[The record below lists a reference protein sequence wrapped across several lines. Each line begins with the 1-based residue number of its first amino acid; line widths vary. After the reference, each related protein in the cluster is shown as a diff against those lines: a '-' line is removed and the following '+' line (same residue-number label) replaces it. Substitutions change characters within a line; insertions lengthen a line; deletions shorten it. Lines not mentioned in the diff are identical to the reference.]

1 MKILTRTDTEALVDS
16 FNSDPIHLEHMN
28 GFSVAA
34 SWTDTTAGDDTAV
47 SGVLEVQTLT
57 FDTKAN
63 SGHQDFVVVADQA
76 GLEYGVYLNKHAA
89 EVQTLTFPDKATAA
103 NGDYVVVEDTAGV
116 QYAVALTKPVAEV
129 QTLTYTN
136 VAGTTDGDFI
146 IVEDTAGV
154 KYALAADTT
163 GGALVT
169 PAGPLWTAA
178 NHKALIDIS
187 AAADAAAVAALMEVG
202 WNALTGFTAAITTD
216 DTAADGSMTLT
227 SVAKAPVVNPVPKNF
242 DESGAGSILGVQT
255 TGGVAAQTPTGAAWT
270 AATHKG
276 LADISA
282 DTTAAQVAARA
293 ETAFNALTGFT
304 AAITSDD
311 TAANGTMTLT
321 QAIEGPVDNPV
332 PKDFNDAGAGT
343 ITGVQTTAG
352 FADAAPS
359 GAIWTAL
366 NAARKGEAD
375 ISGDT
380 TAAQVAARVETAL
393 NALTGFTAAVTTDDS
408 AANGTMTLTQTIRGP
423 VTNPVPKNAAES
435 GAGSIAGVETT
446 AGVTSKINPTDDT
459 IELGAHGFHA
469 GLKFQLTTTGVLPAG
484 LSLATDYYAIVVD
497 DDHIKVAA
505 SLADA
510 LAETEIDITDFG
522 TGTLTADV
530 SDDLTGTFKLQ
541 ASNNAF
547 LQEGW
552 NNQENPDATWVDI
565 SGSSVNVTTS
575 GSQIWNVSD
584 VYYSAARVV
593 WTRSVGIGT
602 YTAHITAKG
611 AI

>member
-1 MKILTRTDTEALVDS
+1 MKILNRTDTEALSAS
-16 FNSDPIHLEHMN
+16 FNSDPIHLEHMD

-34 SWTDTTAGDDTAV
+34 SWTDTTAGNDTAV

-76 GLEYGVYLNKHAA
+76 GLEYGVYLNKHAV

-103 NGDYVVVEDTAGV
+103 NGDYIVVEDTVGV

-129 QTLTYTN
+129 QTLTYAAL
-136 VAGTTDGDFI
+136 AGTTDGDFV

-169 PAGPLWTAA
+169 PAGALWTAA
-178 NHKALIDIS
+178 DHKALVDIS
-187 AAADAAAVAALMEVG
+187 SGTDAASVAALMEIG

-216 DTAADGSMTLT
+216 DTAANGTMTLT
-227 SVAKAPVVNPVPKNF
+227 QVIKAPVVNPVPKNF
-242 DESGAGSILGVQT
+242 DESGAGSITGVET
-255 TGGVAAQTPTGAAWT
+255 TAGVAAQTPTGAAWT
-270 AATHKG
+270 AATYKG
-276 LADISA
+276 LADISG

-321 QAIEGPVDNPV
+321 QVIEGPVDNPV

-343 ITGVQTTAG
+343 ITGVQTTEG
-352 FADAAPS
+352 FTDAAPS

-375 ISGDT
+375 ISADT

-393 NALTGFTAAVTTDDS
+393 NALTGFTAAITSDDT

-423 VTNPVPKNAAES
+423 VTNPVPKNAAET

-446 AGVTSKINPTDDT
+446 AGVTAKVNPTTDT
-459 IELGAHGFHA
+459 IELGAHGFHD

-484 LSLATDYYAIVVD
+484 LSLVTDYYAIVVD
-497 DDHIKVAA
+497 ADNIQVAS
-505 SLADA
+505 SLSNA
-510 LAETEIDITDFG
+510 LAGTEIDITDFG
-522 TGTLTADV
+522 TGTHTAV
-530 SDDLTGTFKLQ
+530 VQDDLTGTLKLQ
-541 ASNNAF
+541 ASNDAF
-547 LQEGW
+547 LQDGW
-552 NNQENPDATWVDI
+552 NNEENTSATWIDI
-565 SGSSVNVTTS
+565 TGSSVAVSGT

-593 WTRSVGIGT
+593 WTRTVGIGT